1 MALLLTIILHMV
13 LMSTEFVIGIIV
25 NGFLIIMSCN
35 DLIKSRRLILLQIL
49 LLCIGISRFGLQII
63 LIVQSL
69 YSVFFPLAYQANI
82 YGAKMMF
89 FWMFF
94 NSLSLWFATSLSIF
108 YCLKIA
114 TFTHSCFLWLKF
126 RISKLILWL
135 LLVSLLASLSTAAVC
150 TKVELPKIDYADF
163 FTNTT
168 LKSATAKIKNNNE
181 LLLVNLAL
189 ILPLFIFV
197 MCTCMLFISL
207 YKHTHRIQNGPH
219 GFPNA
224 QREAHINA
232 LRTVITFFCF
242 FISYFAAFMTNMTF
256 QISYRSQQFFVV
268 KDIMAA
274 YPAGHSIIIILS
286 NSKLQQSFRRILC
299 LKRK

>member
-1 MALLLTIILHMV
+1 MDFLLSVILHMIV
-13 LMSTEFVIGIIV
+13 MSAEFFIGIIV

-35 DLIKSRRLILLQIL
+35 DLIKSKKLILLQIL
-49 LLCIGISRFGLQII
+49 LLCIGISRFGLQMI

-69 YSVFFPLAYQANI
+69 CSVFFPLAYEAKI

-94 NSLSLWFATSLSIF
+94 SSISLWFATSLSIF

-135 LLVSLLASLSTAAVC
+135 LLGSLLASLSTAAIC

-168 LKSATAKIKNNNE
+168 LKSATAKIQNNDE

-189 ILPLFIFV
+189 VLPLSVFV
-197 MCTCMLFISL
+197 LCTSMLFISL
-207 YKHTHRIQNGPH
+207 YKHTHRIQNGPD

-224 QREAHINA
+224 RREAHINA
-232 LRTVITFFCF
+232 LRTVVTFFCF

-256 QISYRSQQFFVV
+256 RIPYRSQQFFLV

-299 LKRK
+299 LKKK